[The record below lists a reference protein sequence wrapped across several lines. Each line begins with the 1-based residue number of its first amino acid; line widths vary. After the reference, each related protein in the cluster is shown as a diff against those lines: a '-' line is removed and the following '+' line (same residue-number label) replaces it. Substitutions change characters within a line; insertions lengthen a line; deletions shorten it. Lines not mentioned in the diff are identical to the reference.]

1 MDEWKNEQVTNKW
14 KNGWMREWRLLETY
28 LSAILRNVTC
38 ITLIYACVV
47 QYQPQEDRELLQ
59 YIH

>member
-1 MDEWKNEQVTNKW
+1 
-14 KNGWMREWRLLETY
+14 MREWRLLETY

-38 ITLIYACVV
+38 ITLIYVCVV